1 MAHIDRTPFIQD
13 WAPTVIRKSDSKK
26 KTETKPVGG
35 GSRIATLDGVH
46 KSATEEDYEAP
57 KLDKL
62 TTEQRSELVRLR
74 TAKGLTRKQLASNLS
89 VTESE
94 IAKLENPSETYNKG
108 LYGRVKNYLLR

>member
-1 MAHIDRTPFIQD
+1 MDRTPFVQD
-13 WAPTVIRKSDSKK
+13 WTPSVIRKVETKK
-26 KTETKPVGG
+26 KTVESKPTS
-35 GSRIATLDGVH
+35 SRIATLDGVH

-62 TTEQRSELVRLR
+62 TMEQRSELIRLR
-74 TAKGLTRKQLASNLS
+74 TGKGLTRKQLASNLS

>member
-1 MAHIDRTPFIQD
+1 MDRSSFVQD
-13 WAPTVIRKSDSKK
+13 WTPTVIRKVDKDKK
-26 KTETKPVGG
+26 KRSEPTAA

-46 KSATEEDYEAP
+46 KSATEDDYEAP

-62 TTEQRSELVRLR
+62 TVEQRNELIRLR
-74 TAKGLTRKQLASNLS
+74 AAKGLTRKQLASNLS

-94 IAKLENPSETYNKG
+94 IAKLENPSETYNKV